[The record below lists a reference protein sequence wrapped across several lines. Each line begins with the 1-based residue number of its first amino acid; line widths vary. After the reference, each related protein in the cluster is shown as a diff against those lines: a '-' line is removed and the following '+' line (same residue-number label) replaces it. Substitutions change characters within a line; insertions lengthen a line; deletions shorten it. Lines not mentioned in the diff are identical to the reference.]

1 MHALDALLLRKVE
14 ATTTHLIATS
24 HNAGRPL
31 TRCSRLHSKR
41 AGAQAERVAR
51 SPDRNKSWAS
61 MVRGLALHGR
71 APRGDPVFAR
81 WKTVVMSAALVAGTV
96 TAVTAVTATVASA
109 AAASAGSWPPQLPSY
124 ESSACGAPW
133 PAPCP
138 AMPSSSLP
146 LLSTGALALRGKGI
160 GRAAPGARAGAGG
173 AGSANAGAAERGL
186 LPRRPPQ
193 RLWPCEGSKR
203 HGPG

>member
-124 ESSACGAPW
+124 ESSACGAPV
-133 PAPCP
+133 
-138 AMPSSSLP
+138 
-146 LLSTGALALRGKGI
+146 
-160 GRAAPGARAGAGG
+160 AGAVSCNAIELTSPTQYWRPSAAWKGDRSSRSGG
-173 AGSANAGAAERGL
+173 SGSGGSGANAGAAERGL